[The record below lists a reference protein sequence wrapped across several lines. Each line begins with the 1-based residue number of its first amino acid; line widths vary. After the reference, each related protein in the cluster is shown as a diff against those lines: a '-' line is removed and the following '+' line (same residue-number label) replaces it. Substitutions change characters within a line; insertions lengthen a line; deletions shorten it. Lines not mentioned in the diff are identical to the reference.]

1 MQRFENPEKKL
12 VESNL
17 QTNLMEDL
25 ARRSEAL
32 RGYL

>member
-1 MQRFENPEKKL
+1 MPAFRRLRETN
-12 VESNL
+12 VETNL

-25 ARRSEAL
+25 SRRSEAL